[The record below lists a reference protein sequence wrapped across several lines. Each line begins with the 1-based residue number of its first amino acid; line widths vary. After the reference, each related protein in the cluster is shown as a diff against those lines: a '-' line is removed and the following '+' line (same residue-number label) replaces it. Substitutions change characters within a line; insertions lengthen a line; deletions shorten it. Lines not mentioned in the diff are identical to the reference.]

1 MADLRPPDQGGT
13 TPVTPNSSHHR
24 EGYSTSD
31 TNKSASQRGGSSR
44 LTPSSYTKAS
54 PSPSTDDTAHDDS
67 ARKKRN
73 RGSGSFLLQPSSSL
87 RRSRSQR
94 PPISMSI
101 FGTKPTETGR
111 PDTAD
116 SQLKVSYNTE
126 HKNLSSSSQGSFND
140 AGSNGSYGY
149 QAGGNPSQAE
159 LDSAQLVHTALS
171 LRESRRVA
179 SQRSFPRSTP
189 PRLAPMPDSSTSNDL
204 RKQLK
209 QRRASQ
215 PGIKA
220 IVPSQRAVSGP
231 RISHSSRQPTFD
243 IAQDSTYQYH
253 FSASTLARAQKAK
266 QSLELMAQYRRLLEV
281 LPPLSPRYNR
291 PVASTPPGSP
301 LSATK
306 VFSWNSA
313 NRNVLGRKYNPL
325 QYIRN
330 RKVRARERRVIDGEH
345 QGFGDTDEV
354 RLWVDKIYQDN
365 ALSTSRNGEHR
376 MPPFPGA
383 DALTQSAPRARRAR
397 VDWFIEPCDIIADA
411 YWLELDDNRELI
423 EDRNWHKIFL
433 HDLSRPMSRQLDE
446 AEDQGTFQ
454 PLAPMQPAS
463 SNEAPGSHARGESLA
478 YTGTVRRSK
487 DHTKDLGQW
496 ISQDENDSSKPR
508 SKHSASELSESE
520 HEKQNGTITNRNVRA
535 STSASQNP
543 PMEEQML
550 EMIAQDD
557 ENREASEIPATEI
570 GHLVPPSMITPERN
584 ANSKPSSRFQS
595 RRGSLAEHSDS
606 DHKTA
611 LEKLRTT
618 SPPRFR
624 FGHHKESTPPSNAD
638 PDSSLP
644 TSPEMR
650 AHKSHTDPPPELDI
664 APWSRPTS
672 PTRNPISKIRH
683 ILHEKS
689 SDAHADSSPSGP
701 ETETSFQDNTQS
713 PESTTQDGSHVDI
726 KRSST
731 TLESSRGHHR
741 NGSLRH
747 RHDDTVG
754 LRGIFKGHTIR
765 GSVSKIGDILRKKDG
780 GGETGPEDSDDS
792 DSDHDRGRPRKSTS
806 GSRPAVKHAQ
816 ENEKKPEKHFLD
828 TMPEFHHAPN
838 ALARSSSQDNHK
850 EPSMDP
856 TTRKKSGELL
866 SPPPM
871 GIRSSSSSVSP
882 QRKGSG
888 LLESDFSEAE
898 SVQSRMLEGIRDAN
912 TRLNSVISIP
922 DYDTS
927 HRKSRQ
933 WSIADDR
940 HLHPDRTR
948 LSRRDVA
955 RLRTLVLSS
964 GIKAMEIN
972 RRANQKHKPFAP
984 GATKDTSGIPWSDMQ
999 KLCANEAKQVDRH
1012 VPFYEMYS
1020 IAAQSLSL
1028 SIQMSGQRWQASM
1041 DRFRNATS
1049 PELHRRIG
1057 SVRSRLGDD
1066 LSEIARKATDEAD
1079 ATSKN
1084 LALDQPLKVKHVIDI
1099 IEKMLRKRRR
1109 RLRWVRRALWLSVEW
1124 LVVGFM
1130 WYVWFVVTILRVFVG
1145 IGTGVWQ
1152 GVRWMLWL

>member
-1 MADLRPPDQGGT
+1 
-13 TPVTPNSSHHR
+13 
-24 EGYSTSD
+24 
-31 TNKSASQRGGSSR
+31 
-44 LTPSSYTKAS
+44 
-54 PSPSTDDTAHDDS
+54 
-67 ARKKRN
+67 
-73 RGSGSFLLQPSSSL
+73 
-87 RRSRSQR
+87 
-94 PPISMSI
+94 MSI
-101 FGTKPTETGR
+101 FGTKPAEAGR

-116 SQLKVSYNTE
+116 GHLKVSYNTE

-140 AGSNGSYGY
+140 VGSNGSYGY
-149 QAGGNPSQAE
+149 QAGGNPSQAQ

-189 PRLAPMPDSSTSNDL
+189 PRLAPMPDSSTTSDL

-215 PGIKA
+215 PGVKA
-220 IVPSQRAVSGP
+220 IVPSQRVASGP
-231 RISHSSRQPTFD
+231 RISASPRQPTFD
-243 IAQDSTYQYH
+243 LTQDGSYQYH
-253 FSASTLARAQKAK
+253 FSASTLARAQRAK
-266 QSLELMAQYRRLLEV
+266 QSLELMAQYRRLLEL

-306 VFSWNSA
+306 VFSWTAA
-313 NRNVLGRKYNPL
+313 NRNALGRKYNPL

-345 QGFGDTDEV
+345 QGFGDVDEV

-365 ALSTSRNGEHR
+365 ALSTSRNGEHS
-376 MPPFPGA
+376 MPPFPGSGT
-383 DALTQSAPRARRAR
+383 ALTQSTPRSRRAR

-411 YWLELDDNRELI
+411 YWLELEDNRELI
-423 EDRNWHKIFL
+423 EDRHWRKIFPAN
-433 HDLSRPMSRQLDE
+433 HDLSRPMSRQLD
-446 AEDQGTFQ
+446 DPDDLGTFQ
-454 PLAPMQPAS
+454 PLVPMQPSS
-463 SNEAPGSHARGESLA
+463 SNEALASHVKGDSH
-478 YTGTVRRSK
+478 THSGTMRRAK
-487 DHTKDLGQW
+487 DDVKD
-496 ISQDENDSSKPR
+496 ISQWPSHDANDYANP
-508 SKHSASELSESE
+508 SKHSASELSESD
-520 HEKQNGTITNRNVRA
+520 HEKNKGTVKQRPAR
-535 STSASQNP
+535 SGTSAAQNAALQ
-543 PMEEQML
+543 EQML
-550 EMIAQDD
+550 EMIAKDD
-557 ENREASEIPATEI
+557 ENREASEIPTSEI

-584 ANSKPSSRFQS
+584 PSSKPHSRFQS

-611 LEKLRTT
+611 MEKLRTA

-650 AHKSHTDPPPELDI
+650 AYKSHTDPPPELDI

-672 PTRNPISKIRH
+672 PTRNPISKIKN
-683 ILHEKS
+683 ILHDKS
-689 SDAHADSSPSGP
+689 SDAHLDSSPSGP
-701 ETETSFQDNTQS
+701 ENEASFQDSTQS
-713 PESTTQDGSHVDI
+713 PESVTQDSSHGDV

-731 TLESSRGHHR
+731 TPESSKGHHR

-747 RHDDTVG
+747 RHDDPVG

-765 GSVSKIGDILRKKDG
+765 GSVSKLGDILRKKDG
-780 GGETGPEDSDDS
+780 AGETGPEDSDDS
-792 DSDHDRGRPRKSTS
+792 DSDHGRGRSRKSTS
-806 GSRPAVKHAQ
+806 ESRPTVKQ
-816 ENEKKPEKHFLD
+816 PERDQKKPEKHFLD
-828 TMPEFHHAPN
+828 TMPEFRHAPD
-838 ALARSSSQDNHK
+838 ALARSGSQDNS
-850 EPSMDP
+850 EEP
-856 TTRKKSGELL
+856 TTDSAIRKKSSELL

-912 TRLNSVISIP
+912 SRLNSVISIS

-927 HRKSRQ
+927 RRKSRQ
-933 WSIADDR
+933 WSIAGDR
-940 HLHPDRTR
+940 HLRPDLTR

-964 GIKAMEIN
+964 GIKAMEID

-984 GATKDTSGIPWSDMQ
+984 TVAKDISGIPWSDMQ

-1012 VPFYEMYS
+1012 VPFYELYS

-1057 SVRSRLGDD
+1057 GVRSRLGDD
-1066 LSEIARKATDEAD
+1066 LSEIARKATDDAD

-1084 LALDQPLKVKHVIDI
+1084 IALDQPLKIKHVVDI

-1109 RLRWVRRALWLSVEW
+1109 RLRWVRRAMWLSVEW

-1145 IGTGVWQ
+1145 VGTGIWR
-1152 GVRWMLWL
+1152 GVKWMLWL